1 MNLKGKKELAS
12 RCLKV
17 GKDRI
22 VFPNSG
28 LEEIKEAITKQ
39 DIRDLSKNGIIKIK
53 PINGRKKILKKS
65 KKKSPGNIKKKVKKK
80 KQEYVR
86 ITRKL
91 RKYILELKKQEKIS
105 PEEHREMRKK
115 IKNRAFKSK
124 ANLKEYV
131 GGLKK

>member
-1 MNLKGKKELAS
+1 MNLKKKKELAS

-22 VFPNSG
+22 LFPASAS
-28 LEEIKEAITKQ
+28 EEIKEARTKQ
-39 DIRDLSKNGIIKIK
+39 DIRDLYTNGIIKIK
-53 PINGRKKILKKS
+53 PVQGRKKVIKKS
-65 KKKSPGNIKKKVKKK
+65 RQRTSGNIKKKVKKK

-91 RKYILELKKQEKIS
+91 RNYVLELKKQEKIS
-105 PEEHREMRKK
+105 PEDYRDMRKK
-115 IKNRAFKSK
+115 IKNRIFKSK
-124 ANLKEYV
+124 ANLKLYI